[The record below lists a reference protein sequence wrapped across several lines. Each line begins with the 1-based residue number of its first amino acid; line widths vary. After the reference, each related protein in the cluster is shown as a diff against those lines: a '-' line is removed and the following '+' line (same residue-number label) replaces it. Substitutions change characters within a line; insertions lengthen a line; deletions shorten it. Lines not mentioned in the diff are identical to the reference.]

1 MKRMHA
7 GLALAVA
14 VVAVSSFVAF
24 AGDQLKP
31 MKQFLL
37 KDPNGPTADPDPPS
51 KKMKLVVK
59 EGPGSTNT
67 VVGDPTVAGAVLW
80 LHTTPGGSQCF
91 ELPHEGWSAIST
103 LGFKYKNPKDPNVI
117 PAQDVRGGIKVASI
131 KKTPSGVFQ
140 IKVLASAKT
149 GPIILT
155 THPSGDVRG
164 YLLLRG
170 GDRYCVHGFD
180 PNATTTM
187 TKIKNADAP
196 GDCPD
201 QLSDTFCSPSGAFLD

>member
-1 MKRMHA
+1 MAA

-14 VVAVSSFVAF
+14 VVAAPSLVAF

-31 MKQFLL
+31 MKRFLL
-37 KDPNGPTADPDPPS
+37 KDPNGPGSDPDPTS

-67 VVGDPTVAGAVLW
+67 VVGDPTIDGAVLW
-80 LHTTPGGSQCF
+80 LHTTPGESQCF
-91 ELPHEGWSAIST
+91 DLPKEGWSAIST
-103 LGFKYKNPKDPNVI
+103 QGFKYKNPKDPNVI
-117 PAQDVRGGIKVASI
+117 PAQDVRGGIKVARV
-131 KKTPSGVFQ
+131 KKTASGVFE

-155 THPSGDVRG
+155 THPSNDVRG

-187 TKIKNADAP
+187 TKIKNAEAP
-196 GDCPD
+196 GECID
-201 QLSDTFCSPSGAFLD
+201 QISDTFCSPSGAFLE

>member
-1 MKRMHA
+1 MKHPLGSM
-7 GLALAVA
+7 AVA
-14 VVAVSSFVAF
+14 VSLVVVSGPSGF
-24 AGDQLKP
+24 AGDQVKP
-31 MKQFLL
+31 MKQFVL
-37 KDPNGPTADPDPPS
+37 KDPNGPGGPDPAS

-67 VVGDPTVAGAVLW
+67 VVGDPTVSGAVLW
-80 LHTTPGGSQCF
+80 VNTTPGISQCF
-91 ELPHEGWSAIST
+91 SLPHEGWSTIST
-103 LGFKYKNPKDPNVI
+103 LGFKYKNPKDPSVI

-140 IKVLASAKT
+140 IKVVASAKT
-149 GPIILT
+149 GPIIIT
-155 THPSGDVRG
+155 THPSNDIRG

-187 TKIKNADAP
+187 TKIKDAPAPSECADA
-196 GDCPD
+196 
-201 QLSDTFCSPSGAFLD
+201 LADTFCSPSGAFLD